1 VKDGNDISCGAA
13 LIVTREIA
21 EFVADANPDIVL
33 RLTNLPTTPLY
44 NELGLAPGDTLR
56 KKKVTDPY
64 GHRMVLKSR
73 HYERPAAAVAETL
86 TYSTA
91 GLVQRSDEAEENSC
105 ERIDG
110 GEGEDSLERGHFS
123 RKLDLPTE

>member
-1 VKDGNDISCGAA
+1 MNSGQISNRPPLGGGSAICSKDGEN
-13 LIVTREIA
+13 RP
-21 EFVADANPDIVL
+21 N
-33 RLTNLPTTPLY
+33 
-44 NELGLAPGDTLR
+44 
-56 KKKVTDPY
+56 
-64 GHRMVLKSR
+64 
-73 HYERPAAAVAETL
+73 ERPAAAVAETL